1 MATGQSKRRYLA
13 AMVLGTALAAGQG
26 ATTGAEEIS
35 GRTIQN
41 ISRYCTTCWRNA
53 RLPADDWSDCT
64 QEVLRRLLERL
75 EPDAWEQVL
84 AREGEE
90 RKEFIRAIDAVK
102 KRSQR
107 QRPAARLLDDPSA
120 DVTSQDERDALQE
133 AAGRVLTPRQRRI
146 LNMTCDGWSVA
157 DIAQELDTAAQRIS
171 DEKYK
176 AIAKLRLHFS
186 SQPA

>member
-1 MATGQSKRRYLA
+1 MAKRRYLAA

-26 ATTGAEEIS
+26 TSAGEEIS

-75 EPDAWEQVL
+75 EPEAWEQVL

-107 QRPAARLLDDPSA
+107 QRQVAQLVEDPSA
-120 DVTSQDERDALQE
+120 TTACRDERAALQE
-133 AAGRVLTPRQRRI
+133 AADRVLTPRQRQI
-146 LNMTCDGWSVA
+146 LELTCDGWSVA
-157 DIAQELDTAAQRIS
+157 DIASELDTQAQRIS

-176 AIAKLRLHFS
+176 AITKLRSYFS
-186 SQPA
+186 NQPA